1 MLITENFIEMIMH
14 GYTLNKAQFK
24 ILGQSFPP
32 VPGWESLVLDNEIT
46 DIDRN
51 LLILLKGKFA
61 LKAQKNIID
70 NYKTM
75 LSYDNQEKQTIPL
88 ENINDNKLK
97 DTLTIYCDGACSNNP
112 GNSGSGL
119 ALYYGDNSP
128 VLLYGDFDEYGTN
141 NTAELKALYKAL
153 IIASEANNKSK
164 VIIFSDSQYS
174 IDCITKWAYSWKMKN
189 WTKKGGEIKNL
200 ELIQVSHL
208 LFDQI
213 KKNIEIRHV
222 KGHSGIEG
230 NELAD
235 RMAIQAIASASKNY
249 EKYDYSNIE
258 DIL

>member
-14 GYTLNKAQFK
+14 EYTLNKAQFK

-32 VPGWESLVLDNEIT
+32 IPGWESLVLDNEIT
-46 DIDRN
+46 DIDSN

-61 LKAQKNIID
+61 LTAQKKIID

-75 LSYDNQEKQTIPL
+75 ISYNNQEKLTMPI
-88 ENINDNKLK
+88 EIINDNKFE
-97 DTLTIYCDGACSNNP
+97 DILTIYCDGACSNNP

-119 ALYYGDNSP
+119 ALYYGNDSP

-153 IIASEANNKSK
+153 IIASEANNENKI
-164 VIIFSDSQYS
+164 VIFSDSQYS
-174 IDCITKWAYSWKMKN
+174 IDCITKWAYSWKIKN

-208 LFDQI
+208 LFDKI

-235 RMAIQAIASASKNY
+235 RMAVHAIASTNINY
-249 EKYDYSNIE
+249 EEYNYDNIE
-258 DIL
+258 EVL